1 LEIRHFGK
9 FDCDGRRLTNMP
21 DWTSEECERLVQ
33 LVKTGASVARASVVL
48 RRNMKSVRYQAR
60 KLGIP
65 FPTLH
70 AMKRLR
76 QARFDAAARTDPA
89 RTP

>member
-1 LEIRHFGK
+1 
-9 FDCDGRRLTNMP
+9 MS

-33 LVKTGASVARASVVL
+33 LARAGASVARASVVL

-70 AMKRLR
+70 AVKRLR
-76 QARFDAAARTDPA
+76 QARLDAAARSVP
-89 RTP
+89 RGRHEG